1 MRAPVSV
8 LPLAF
13 TGALATFML
22 LPQVRQHPPQF
33 WSFAGACAVLLVWN
47 AVLLAT
53 RVRRHHLTLE
63 VVLRKQHYL
72 QACAQGSVL
81 LYWGWYWKPVY
92 DHAYLIAAQ
101 LLFAYAFDMLL
112 AWSRRDAYTL
122 GFGPFPVIFS
132 INLFLWFRDDWLF
145 LQFAMV
151 AVGFAAK
158 ELLTWEKNGRR
169 AHIFNPS
176 SFPLAVAAAL
186 LLATGTSDITWGR
199 QIATTQFYPPNI
211 YVMLFLIG
219 LPGQFFFGV
228 TSMTMSAVVTTYLAG
243 LAYYAATGVYFF
255 YDSYIPIAVFLGMH
269 LLFTDPSTSPRTEL
283 GRMIFG
289 ALYGLSTMA
298 LYVIL
303 GRAGLPA
310 FYDKLLQV
318 PVLNLSIKLIDRAAQ
333 FEWLQFLNPARLG
346 TSLRG
351 QRRHL
356 AYIGVWAV
364 SFSAIALANGVGDR
378 HPGQWLPFWQ
388 RACEAERP
396 WACAYLAQREGE
408 LCDQGSGWACNEHGL
423 LQGERDVA
431 GPGAPSSFMRGCDIG
446 FAAACL
452 NASRVRQGEARLVTT
467 GPALDDLPLLVRG
480 SKGPVADRSPE
491 SLYAEACRQG
501 WAGTCQRATVASG
514 TKGPDVSP

>member
-13 TGALATFML
+13 TGALAALTL
-22 LPQVRQHPPQF
+22 LPRVHQHPRQL
-33 WSFAGACAVLLVWN
+33 WSFAAACAVLL
-47 AVLLAT
+47 AGHLILLAT
-53 RVRRHHLTLE
+53 GARRHRLTVD

-81 LYWGWYWKPVY
+81 LYWGWYWRPVY
-92 DHAYLIAAQ
+92 DHAYVIAAQ

-112 AWSRRDAYTL
+112 AWSRRDTYTF

-151 AVGFAAK
+151 ALGFAAK

-186 LLATGTSDITWGR
+186 LLATGTTDITWGR
-199 QIATTQFYPPNI
+199 QIATTQFYPPYI
-211 YVMLFLIG
+211 YVMLFVIG

-243 LAYYAATGVYFF
+243 LVYYALTGVYYF

-283 GRMIFG
+283 GRLVFG

-298 LYVIL
+298 LYVML
-303 GRAGLPA
+303 GRAGLPT

-318 PVLNLSIKLIDRAAQ
+318 PLLNLSITLIDRAAQ
-333 FEWLQFLNPARLG
+333 SAWLQHVNPARLG
-346 TSLRG
+346 VSLTG

-356 AYIGVWAV
+356 AYIGVWLMA
-364 SFSAIALANGVGDR
+364 FSAIALANGVGDR
-378 HPGQWLPFWQ
+378 HPGQFLPFWQ
-388 RACEAERP
+388 HACDVERP

-408 LCDQGSGWACNEHGL
+408 LCDQGSGWACNEFGL
-423 LQGERDVA
+423 LQGERDVE
-431 GPGAPSSFMRGCDIG
+431 GPGPLASFTRGCEIG
-446 FAAACL
+446 SSAACL
-452 NASRVRQGEARLVTT
+452 NAARVQQREPRLVTAT
-467 GPALDDLPLLVRG
+467 PTLDDLPILLRG
-480 SKGPVADRSPE
+480 SKGPLGAGSPQ

-501 WAGTCQRATVASG
+501 WAGTCDRATVA
-514 TKGPDVSP
+514 VR

>member
-8 LPLAF
+8 IPLAF

-22 LPQVRQHPPQF
+22 LPQVRQHPPQL
-33 WSFAGACAVLLVWN
+33 WSFAGACAVLLVWHLL
-47 AVLLAT
+47 LLAT
-53 RVRRHHLTLE
+53 RARRHHLTLD

-81 LYWGWYWKPVY
+81 LYWGWHWKPVY
-92 DHAYLIAAQ
+92 DHAYLIVAQ

-112 AWSRRDAYTL
+112 AWSRRDQYTL

-158 ELLTWEKNGRR
+158 ELITWEKNGRR

-176 SFPLAVAAAL
+176 SFPLAAAAAL
-186 LLATGTSDITWGR
+186 LLATGTSDMTWGR

-283 GRMIFG
+283 GRIIFG

-303 GRAGLPA
+303 GRAGLPT

-333 FEWLQFLNPARLG
+333 SRWLQHLSPARLG
-346 TSLRG
+346 ASLTG

-356 AYIGVWAV
+356 AYIGVWVIA
-364 SFSAIALANGVGDR
+364 FSAIALANGVGDR

-388 RACEAERP
+388 NACQAERP

-408 LCDQGSGWACNEHGL
+408 LCDQGSGWACNEYGL
-423 LQGERDVA
+423 LQGERDVD
-431 GPGAPSSFMRGCDIG
+431 GPGATSSFTRGCDVG

-452 NASRVRQGEARLVTT
+452 NASRVRQGEVRLVTT
-467 GPALDDLPLLVRG
+467 GPTLDDLPVLVRG
-480 SKGPVADRSPE
+480 SKGPVAGRSPQ

-501 WAGTCQRATVASG
+501 WPGTCQRATVA
-514 TKGPDVSP
+514 VR